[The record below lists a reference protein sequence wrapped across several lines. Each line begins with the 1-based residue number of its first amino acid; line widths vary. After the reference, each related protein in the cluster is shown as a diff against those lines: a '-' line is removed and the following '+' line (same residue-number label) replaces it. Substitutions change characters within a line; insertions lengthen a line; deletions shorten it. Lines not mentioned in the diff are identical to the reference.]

1 MIQLSAIAL
10 DDEPPALRILHNL
23 CAKTEGVILEKT
35 FTSPS
40 EVKNYLQTH
49 TVDLLFLDINMPTV
63 SGIDFYQSLAAEGI
77 PQPLVIFTTAFS
89 EFAIEG
95 FHLQAVDYLL
105 KPIDLQRFRQACQK
119 AFILKQSKAISFQT
133 AEAYLHIRAD
143 YTLHKIPYKDILFIE
158 ASDDYLKI
166 YLQDQKP
173 LVARMT
179 MKALA
184 EKLPPN
190 QFMRVHKSYIVAL
203 AKVQSVR
210 NRLLALENLE
220 VPIGQRYEKEVL
232 AYFT

>member
-49 TVDLLFLDINMPTV
+49 AIDLLFLDINMPTI

-77 PQPLVIFTTAFS
+77 PQPLVVFTTAFS

-105 KPIDLQRFRQACQK
+105 KPIDLQRFRQACEK
-119 AFILKQSKAISFQT
+119 AFILKQSKAISLQT

-166 YLQDQKP
+166 YLQGQKP

-184 EKLPPN
+184 EKLPPS